1 MNGYDGVFLDR
12 VSKWRIQ
19 GFFILLWLLAGIAL
33 IRIAALVFQDVK
45 PPRPV
50 RIGIKTH
57 APRGEI
63 LGRNGFPLATSV
75 GVLKVYAY
83 KNHRSQRKLLR
94 YGLRVP
100 RVKPNRL
107 TYVGELPY
115 SRRTEEALRN
125 ARIQGIRLVPGFGR
139 DVPAGKALLPVVGH
153 LRKDEVGGSG
163 LELWL
168 EDLLQGEE
176 GFEVVFVRQ
185 RGGRAVLVPPFYPSH
200 RVRPGKPVRVSIDPD
215 ISDHLY
221 RLLVDHVQAVE
232 ARRGAILVLDPQTGE
247 ILAWV
252 EHPPEKGTLRFLTA
266 PYEPGSVM
274 KVATYL
280 TALESGWKLTD
291 TLRVPGRTIR
301 IQRHLFRESSDSAV
315 GWLTL
320 ERALVWSSNIA
331 TARLAFRIGARE
343 LYTTLR
349 RLGIGTPT
357 GITFPGE
364 NPGKLRSFATWDSV
378 DLASV
383 AIGQGY
389 LVNAL
394 QVALVYAA
402 VANGGKL
409 LPPRLILSV
418 DGQPTTPPPPLR
430 TIADPGTIAS
440 LQQAFLQVVE
450 RGTGRRAR
458 VPGLLVAGKTGT
470 AQKVDSLTGR
480 YSFRKLLT
488 SFVGYFPAE
497 APEYVI
503 YVLVDEPAR
512 GRSGGAVAAPL
523 FREAASWLW
532 HHVSWK
538 RARAKAIRSFSS
550 ITR

>member
-1 MNGYDGVFLDR
+1 MNGYDSAFSDR
-12 VSKWRIQ
+12 VSGWRIRVP
-19 GFFILLWLLAGIAL
+19 FFLLWLLAGVML
-33 IRIAALVFQDVK
+33 VRIGTLAFQDIK

-63 LGRNGFPLATSV
+63 LGRNGFPLASRV
-75 GVLKVYAY
+75 GVLRVYAY
-83 KNHRSQRKLLR
+83 QNHPSQRKLLP

-100 RVKPNRL
+100 RVEPNRL

-115 SRRTEEALRN
+115 SRETEETLRN

-139 DVPAGKALLPVVGH
+139 YVLSEAFFPVVGH
-153 LRKDEVGGSG
+153 LRSDEVGGSG

-185 RGGRAVLVPPFYPSH
+185 RGERAVLVSPFSPFH
-200 RVRPGKPVRVSIDPD
+200 RGRPGKPVQVSIDPD
-215 ISDHLY
+215 VSDHLY
-221 RLLVDHVQAVE
+221 HLLADYVRAVG
-232 ARRGAILVLDPQTGE
+232 ARQGAILVLDPRTGE

-252 EHPPEKGTLRFLTA
+252 EYPPEKGTLRFLTA

-274 KVATYL
+274 KVATFL
-280 TALESGWKLTD
+280 AALESGWRLDD
-291 TLRVPGRTIR
+291 TLRVPSRTIR
-301 IQRHLFRESSDSAV
+301 IRNHIFRESSDSAV

-331 TARLAFRIGARE
+331 AARLAFQVGPQKV
-343 LYTTLR
+343 YTALR
-349 RLGIGTPT
+349 RLGIGAPT

-364 NPGKLRSFATWDSV
+364 DPGKLRTFASWDSV
-378 DLASV
+378 DIASV

-409 LPPRLILSV
+409 LSPRLILKV

-430 TIADPGTIAS
+430 TVASPETIAS
-440 LQQAFLQVVE
+440 LQKALLEVVE
-450 RGTGRRAR
+450 RGTGQRAR
-458 VPGLLVAGKTGT
+458 IPGLLVAGKTGT
-470 AQKVDSLTGR
+470 AQKVDPLTGK
-480 YSFRKLLT
+480 YSFHKLLT

-497 APEYVI
+497 APEYVM
-503 YVLVDEPAR
+503 YVLLDEPTT
-512 GRSGGAVAAPL
+512 GRSGGVVAAPL
-523 FREAASWLW
+523 FREAATWLW
-532 HHVSWK
+532 HHTSWK
-538 RARAKAIRSFSS
+538 RARAKATPSSSSTIR
-550 ITR
+550 